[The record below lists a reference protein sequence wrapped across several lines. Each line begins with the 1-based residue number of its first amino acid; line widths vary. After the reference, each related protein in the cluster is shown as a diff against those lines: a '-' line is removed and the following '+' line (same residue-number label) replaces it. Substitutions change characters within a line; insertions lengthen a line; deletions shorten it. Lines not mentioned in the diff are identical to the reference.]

1 MKELKRQ
8 SFLNLIVLLLAVL
21 LSQMT
26 WAQQNI
32 PFNAIIVPEDAF
44 MFYLEQDVTGAPKK
58 TESHSQN
65 YYGGNKSYPQL
76 YNAYQ
81 LSPVT
86 FSSSNQGVATID
98 QTTGVITAVGI
109 GSTTISAYFGGNDAF
124 FEKSTSYT
132 LTFTDDRDDMEI
144 SGVAFSSSTASAT
157 YGDKTANT
165 PTISS
170 GKLGNATF
178 TYSSSNEGVAMVD
191 NIGTVTIKG
200 AGTAEIKAS
209 FAGNDNFKPG
219 YLTYT
224 LTVAQKEVGITWGT
238 TKFTYDGSSHVP
250 TATATGLI
258 GFDVCTINVEGEK
271 TDAGSYTATASSI
284 SNANYML
291 PADKSTSFTISKAV
305 PSVTAAPSANSL
317 TYTGSAQALVTAG
330 TASCGTMQYSL
341 DKQTY
346 SEAIP
351 TGTDAGS
358 YTVYYRVVGDANHED
373 ADGGQVSVTID
384 KAASSVAFASK
395 TANAKMG
402 ESYASQTAT
411 TIPSGLPLT
420 YSSSNT
426 GVATVDA
433 SSGTVTLVSPGST
446 TITAI
451 FAGNDNYNAAQDS
464 YKLSVAK
471 ADAVDVELSF
481 SSATATATYGDA
493 AVNAPALNNPYQ
505 LPLVWTSSN
514 KKVAKVNVSGKI
526 TIVGAGQAI
535 ISASFAGNED
545 YKAKAASFTLTVNK
559 ATASVTFASKTANAK
574 IGESYAS
581 QTATTI
587 PSGLPL
593 TYSSSNTGVATVDA
607 SSGTVTLAS
616 PGSTTIT
623 AIFAGNDNYN
633 AAQDS
638 YKLSVAKAD
647 AVDVE
652 LSFSSATATATYGD
666 AAVNAPALNNPY
678 QLPLVW
684 TSSNKKVAK
693 VNVSGKITI
702 VGAGQAIIS
711 ASFAGNEEYKAKAAS
726 FTLTVNK
733 ATASVTFASKTA
745 NAKIGEGYASQ
756 TATTIPSGLPL
767 TYSSSNTGV
776 ATVDASSGTVTLL
789 SPGSTT
795 ITATFAGNDNYT
807 AAQDSYELSVAKAD
821 AVEVEL
827 SFGSATATATYG
839 DAAVN
844 APALNNPHQLPL
856 VWTSSNEN
864 VAMVNAFGDITIVGA
879 GQAIIYASFAGN
891 DEYQA
896 KTIYFTLTVNKY
908 PVSVAFA
915 TSAETATLGE
925 DFVSP
930 KATVIPSGITLVYSS
945 SDPNVA
951 SVDAYMGEVTLLG
964 EGTVMITAAFN
975 GSDNFESASAYYYL
989 TIEKATPRLEPIVK
1003 EVEYPLDVDAYFI
1016 NADGSEVD
1024 LSNTIVNNILFT
1036 LKNQNSPEGDGYDT
1050 EDHCIVINTVTSTST
1065 VNALQANNVEPGS
1078 ADYASQFTGLS
1089 FLVPAGEG
1097 YIIVTSQE
1105 ADGVYL
1111 MVKVGEKAPV
1121 AIHLSEMGDY
1131 SIPYKSDFLTMV
1143 RMWKGDSDAQ
1153 SYASTRGKKKMA
1165 DVRVTKVTYKAVSS
1179 NGIQLVSVDAFDDNH
1194 WYDLNGQR
1202 ISQPVKKGVYIHGNR
1217 KVVIK

>member
-132 LTFTDDRDDMEI
+132 LTFIDDRMPLI
-144 SGVAFSSSTASAT
+144 GMGFGYSSTTASAT
-157 YGDKTANT
+157 YGDASDNL
-165 PTISS
+165 PTLSM
-170 GKLGNATF
+170 GQLMGETVE
-178 TYSSSNEGVAMVD
+178 YSSSPAGVVTVD
-191 NIGTVTIKG
+191 GSGQVTIIG
-200 AGTAEIKAS
+200 AGTTVITAK
-209 FAGNDNFKPG
+209 FNGNDYVKSG
-219 YLTYT
+219 ETSYT
-224 LTVAQKEVGITWGT
+224 LTVYPKEVGLQWGT
-238 TKFTYDGSSHVP
+238 ASFIYDGSFHVP
-250 TATATGLI
+250 TATATGLV
-258 GFDVCTINVEGEK
+258 GSDVCTVTVEGEK
-271 TDAGSYTATASSI
+271 TDAGSYTATASSL
-284 SNANYML
+284 SNANYTL
-291 PADKSTSFTISKAV
+291 PADKSISFTIS
-305 PSVTAAPSANSL
+305 
-317 TYTGSAQALVTAG
+317 
-330 TASCGTMQYSL
+330 
-341 DKQTY
+341 
-346 SEAIP
+346 
-351 TGTDAGS
+351 
-358 YTVYYRVVGDANHED
+358 
-373 ADGGQVSVTID
+373 

-402 ESYASQTAT
+402 ES
-411 TIPSGLPLT
+411 
-420 YSSSNT
+420 
-426 GVATVDA
+426 
-433 SSGTVTLVSPGST
+433 
-446 TITAI
+446 
-451 FAGNDNYNAAQDS
+451 
-464 YKLSVAK
+464 
-471 ADAVDVELSF
+471 
-481 SSATATATYGDA
+481 
-493 AVNAPALNNPYQ
+493 
-505 LPLVWTSSN
+505 
-514 KKVAKVNVSGKI
+514 
-526 TIVGAGQAI
+526 
-535 ISASFAGNED
+535 
-545 YKAKAASFTLTVNK
+545 
-559 ATASVTFASKTANAK
+559 
-574 IGESYAS
+574 
-581 QTATTI
+581 
-587 PSGLPL
+587 
-593 TYSSSNTGVATVDA
+593 
-607 SSGTVTLAS
+607 
-616 PGSTTIT
+616 
-623 AIFAGNDNYN
+623 
-633 AAQDS
+633 
-638 YKLSVAKAD
+638 
-647 AVDVE
+647 
-652 LSFSSATATATYGD
+652 
-666 AAVNAPALNNPY
+666 
-678 QLPLVW
+678 
-684 TSSNKKVAK
+684 
-693 VNVSGKITI
+693 
-702 VGAGQAIIS
+702 
-711 ASFAGNEEYKAKAAS
+711 
-726 FTLTVNK
+726 
-733 ATASVTFASKTA
+733 
-745 NAKIGEGYASQ
+745 YASQ

-1065 VNALQANNVEPGS
+1065 VNALLANNVEPGS

-1202 ISQPVKKGVYIHGNR
+1202 ITQPVKKGVYIHGNR

>member
-32 PFNAIIVPEDAF
+32 PNAIIVPEDAF

-132 LTFTDDRDDMEI
+132 LTFTDDRMPLI
-144 SGVAFSSSTASAT
+144 GMGFGYSSTTASAT
-157 YGDKTANT
+157 YGDASDNL
-165 PTISS
+165 PTLSM
-170 GKLGNATF
+170 GQLMGETVD
-178 TYSSSNEGVAMVD
+178 YSSSPAGVVTVD
-191 NIGTVTIKG
+191 GSGQVTIIG
-200 AGTAEIKAS
+200 AGTTVITAK
-209 FAGNDNFKPG
+209 FNGNDYVKSG
-219 YLTYT
+219 ETSYT
-224 LTVAQKEVGITWGT
+224 LTVYPKEVGLQWGT
-238 TKFTYDGSSHVP
+238 ASFIYDGSFHVP
-250 TATATGLI
+250 TATATGLV
-258 GFDVCTINVEGEK
+258 GSDVCTVTVEGEK
-271 TDAGSYTATASSI
+271 TDAGSYTATASSL
-284 SNANYML
+284 SNANYTL
-291 PADKSTSFTISKAV
+291 PADKSISFTIS
-305 PSVTAAPSANSL
+305 
-317 TYTGSAQALVTAG
+317 
-330 TASCGTMQYSL
+330 
-341 DKQTY
+341 
-346 SEAIP
+346 
-351 TGTDAGS
+351 
-358 YTVYYRVVGDANHED
+358 
-373 ADGGQVSVTID
+373 

-607 SSGTVTLAS
+607 SSGTVTLVS

-652 LSFSSATATATYGD
+652 LSFS
-666 AAVNAPALNNPY
+666 
-678 QLPLVW
+678 
-684 TSSNKKVAK
+684 
-693 VNVSGKITI
+693 
-702 VGAGQAIIS
+702 
-711 ASFAGNEEYKAKAAS
+711 
-726 FTLTVNK
+726 
-733 ATASVTFASKTA
+733 
-745 NAKIGEGYASQ
+745 
-756 TATTIPSGLPL
+756 
-767 TYSSSNTGV
+767 
-776 ATVDASSGTVTLL
+776 
-789 SPGSTT
+789 
-795 ITATFAGNDNYT
+795 
-807 AAQDSYELSVAKAD
+807 
-821 AVEVEL
+821 
-827 SFGSATATATYG
+827 SATATATYG

-1202 ISQPVKKGVYIHGNR
+1202 ITQPVKKGVYIHGNR

>member
-32 PFNAIIVPEDAF
+32 PNAIIVPEDAF

-132 LTFTDDRDDMEI
+132 LTFTDDRMPLI
-144 SGVAFSSSTASAT
+144 GMGFGYSSTTASAT
-157 YGDKTANT
+157 YGDASDNL
-165 PTISS
+165 PTLSM
-170 GKLGNATF
+170 GQLMGETVD
-178 TYSSSNEGVAMVD
+178 YSSSPAGVVTVD
-191 NIGTVTIKG
+191 GSGQVTIIG
-200 AGTAEIKAS
+200 AGTTVITAK
-209 FAGNDNFKPG
+209 FNGNDYVKSG
-219 YLTYT
+219 ETSYT
-224 LTVAQKEVGITWGT
+224 LTVYPKEVGLQWGT
-238 TKFTYDGSSHVP
+238 ASFIYDGSFHVP
-250 TATATGLI
+250 TATATGLV
-258 GFDVCTINVEGEK
+258 GSDVCTVTVEGEK
-271 TDAGSYTATASSI
+271 TDAGSYTATASSL
-284 SNANYML
+284 SNANYTL
-291 PADKSTSFTISKAV
+291 PADKSISFTIS
-305 PSVTAAPSANSL
+305 
-317 TYTGSAQALVTAG
+317 
-330 TASCGTMQYSL
+330 
-341 DKQTY
+341 
-346 SEAIP
+346 
-351 TGTDAGS
+351 
-358 YTVYYRVVGDANHED
+358 
-373 ADGGQVSVTID
+373 

-426 GVATVDA
+426 
-433 SSGTVTLVSPGST
+433 
-446 TITAI
+446 
-451 FAGNDNYNAAQDS
+451 DS

-593 TYSSSNTGVATVDA
+593 TYSSS
-607 SSGTVTLAS
+607 
-616 PGSTTIT
+616 
-623 AIFAGNDNYN
+623 
-633 AAQDS
+633 DS

-652 LSFSSATATATYGD
+652 LSFS
-666 AAVNAPALNNPY
+666 
-678 QLPLVW
+678 
-684 TSSNKKVAK
+684 
-693 VNVSGKITI
+693 
-702 VGAGQAIIS
+702 
-711 ASFAGNEEYKAKAAS
+711 
-726 FTLTVNK
+726 
-733 ATASVTFASKTA
+733 
-745 NAKIGEGYASQ
+745 
-756 TATTIPSGLPL
+756 
-767 TYSSSNTGV
+767 
-776 ATVDASSGTVTLL
+776 
-789 SPGSTT
+789 
-795 ITATFAGNDNYT
+795 
-807 AAQDSYELSVAKAD
+807 
-821 AVEVEL
+821 
-827 SFGSATATATYG
+827 SATATATYG

-1202 ISQPVKKGVYIHGNR
+1202 ITQPVKKGVYIHGNR

>member
-258 GFDVCTINVEGEK
+258 GSDVCTINVEGEK

-330 TASCGTMQYSL
+330 TASGGTMQYSL

-384 KAASSVAFASK
+384 KAASSVAFASN
-395 TANAKMG
+395 TANAKIG
-402 ESYASQTAT
+402 ESYTSQTAT
-411 TIPSGLPLT
+411 TSPSGLPLT

-426 GVATVDA
+426 GVAMVDV
-433 SSGTVTLVSPGST
+433 SSGTITLVSPGFT
-446 TITAI
+446 TITAS
-451 FAGNDNYNAAQDS
+451 FAGNDNYNAAQGS
-464 YKLSVAK
+464 YELSVAK

-481 SSATATATYGDA
+481 SS
-493 AVNAPALNNPYQ
+493 
-505 LPLVWTSSN
+505 S
-514 KKVAKVNVSGKI
+514 
-526 TIVGAGQAI
+526 
-535 ISASFAGNED
+535 
-545 YKAKAASFTLTVNK
+545 
-559 ATASVTFASKTANAK
+559 
-574 IGESYAS
+574 
-581 QTATTI
+581 
-587 PSGLPL
+587 
-593 TYSSSNTGVATVDA
+593 
-607 SSGTVTLAS
+607 
-616 PGSTTIT
+616 
-623 AIFAGNDNYN
+623 
-633 AAQDS
+633 
-638 YKLSVAKAD
+638 
-647 AVDVE
+647 
-652 LSFSSATATATYGD
+652 
-666 AAVNAPALNNPY
+666 
-678 QLPLVW
+678 
-684 TSSNKKVAK
+684 
-693 VNVSGKITI
+693 
-702 VGAGQAIIS
+702 
-711 ASFAGNEEYKAKAAS
+711 
-726 FTLTVNK
+726 
-733 ATASVTFASKTA
+733 
-745 NAKIGEGYASQ
+745 
-756 TATTIPSGLPL
+756 
-767 TYSSSNTGV
+767 
-776 ATVDASSGTVTLL
+776 
-789 SPGSTT
+789 
-795 ITATFAGNDNYT
+795 
-807 AAQDSYELSVAKAD
+807 
-821 AVEVEL
+821 
-827 SFGSATATATYG
+827 TATATYG

-864 VAMVNAFGDITIVGA
+864 VAKVDASGNITIVGA
-879 GQAIIYASFAGN
+879 GQTTIYASFVGNDDYKAKVASFTLTVNKATASVTFTSKTANAKMGEGYASQTATTSPAGLPLTYSSSNSGVATVDASSGTVTLVSPGSTTITASFAGN
-891 DEYQA
+891 DNYNAAQDSYELSVAKADAVEVELSFGSETATATYGDAAVNAPTLNNPHQLPLVWTSSNENVATVNAFGNITIAGAGQAFIYASFVGNDEYRA
-896 KTIYFTLTVNKY
+896 KTISFILTVNKY

-989 TIEKATPRLEPIVK
+989 TIEEATPRLEPIVK

-1024 LSNTIVNNILFT
+1024 LSNAIVNNILFT
-1036 LKNQNSPEGDGYDT
+1036 LKNQGSPEGDGYDM
-1050 EDHCIVINTVTSTST
+1050 EDHCIVINTVTPTST
-1065 VNALQANNVEPGS
+1065 VNALLANNVVPGS
-1078 ADYASQFTGLS
+1078 VDYASQFTGLS

-1111 MVKVGEKAPV
+1111 MVKVGENDPV
-1121 AIHLSEMGDY
+1121 SIHLSEMGDY

-1143 RMWKGDSDAQ
+1143 RMWRGDSDAQ

-1179 NGIQLVSVDAFDDNH
+1179 NGIQRVSVDAFDDNH
-1194 WYDLNGQR
+1194 WYDMNGLR

>member
-132 LTFTDDRDDMEI
+132 LTFIDDRMPLI
-144 SGVAFSSSTASAT
+144 GMGFGYSSTTASAT
-157 YGDKTANT
+157 YGDASDNL
-165 PTISS
+165 PTLSM
-170 GKLGNATF
+170 GQLMGETVE
-178 TYSSSNEGVAMVD
+178 YSSSPAGVVTVD
-191 NIGTVTIKG
+191 GSGQVTIIG
-200 AGTAEIKAS
+200 AGTTVITAK
-209 FAGNDNFKPG
+209 FNGNDYVKSG
-219 YLTYT
+219 ETSYT
-224 LTVAQKEVGITWGT
+224 LTVYPKEVGLQWGT
-238 TKFTYDGSSHVP
+238 ASFIYDGSFHVP
-250 TATATGLI
+250 TATATGLV
-258 GFDVCTINVEGEK
+258 GSDVCTVTVEGEK
-271 TDAGSYTATASSI
+271 TDAGSYTATASSL
-284 SNANYML
+284 SNANYTL
-291 PADKSTSFTISKAV
+291 PADKSISFTIS
-305 PSVTAAPSANSL
+305 
-317 TYTGSAQALVTAG
+317 
-330 TASCGTMQYSL
+330 
-341 DKQTY
+341 
-346 SEAIP
+346 
-351 TGTDAGS
+351 
-358 YTVYYRVVGDANHED
+358 
-373 ADGGQVSVTID
+373 

-493 AVNAPALNNPYQ
+493 AVNAPALNNPHQ

-514 KKVAKVNVSGKI
+514 KKVAKVN
-526 TIVGAGQAI
+526 A
-535 ISASFAGNED
+535 
-545 YKAKAASFTLTVNK
+545 
-559 ATASVTFASKTANAK
+559 
-574 IGESYAS
+574 
-581 QTATTI
+581 
-587 PSGLPL
+587 
-593 TYSSSNTGVATVDA
+593 
-607 SSGTVTLAS
+607 
-616 PGSTTIT
+616 
-623 AIFAGNDNYN
+623 
-633 AAQDS
+633 
-638 YKLSVAKAD
+638 
-647 AVDVE
+647 
-652 LSFSSATATATYGD
+652 
-666 AAVNAPALNNPY
+666 
-678 QLPLVW
+678 
-684 TSSNKKVAK
+684 
-693 VNVSGKITI
+693 SGKITI

-1065 VNALQANNVEPGS
+1065 VNALLANNVEPGS

-1202 ISQPVKKGVYIHGNR
+1202 ITQPVKKGVYIHGNR

>member
-8 SFLNLIVLLLAVL
+8 SFLNLIALLFAVFM
-21 LSQMT
+21 SQVA
-26 WAQQNI
+26 WAQQN
-32 PFNAIIVPEDAF
+32 AQIINVVNVPDDAF

-58 TESHSQN
+58 IESPHSQN

-258 GFDVCTINVEGEK
+258 GSDVCTINVEGEK

-330 TASCGTMQYSL
+330 TASGGTMQYSL

-384 KAASSVAFASK
+384 KAASSVAFASN
-395 TANAKMG
+395 TANAKIG

-481 SSATATATYGDA
+481 S
-493 AVNAPALNNPYQ
+493 
-505 LPLVWTSSN
+505 
-514 KKVAKVNVSGKI
+514 
-526 TIVGAGQAI
+526 
-535 ISASFAGNED
+535 
-545 YKAKAASFTLTVNK
+545 
-559 ATASVTFASKTANAK
+559 
-574 IGESYAS
+574 
-581 QTATTI
+581 
-587 PSGLPL
+587 
-593 TYSSSNTGVATVDA
+593 
-607 SSGTVTLAS
+607 
-616 PGSTTIT
+616 
-623 AIFAGNDNYN
+623 
-633 AAQDS
+633 
-638 YKLSVAKAD
+638 
-647 AVDVE
+647 
-652 LSFSSATATATYGD
+652 
-666 AAVNAPALNNPY
+666 
-678 QLPLVW
+678 
-684 TSSNKKVAK
+684 
-693 VNVSGKITI
+693 
-702 VGAGQAIIS
+702 
-711 ASFAGNEEYKAKAAS
+711 
-726 FTLTVNK
+726 
-733 ATASVTFASKTA
+733 
-745 NAKIGEGYASQ
+745 
-756 TATTIPSGLPL
+756 
-767 TYSSSNTGV
+767 
-776 ATVDASSGTVTLL
+776 
-789 SPGSTT
+789 
-795 ITATFAGNDNYT
+795 
-807 AAQDSYELSVAKAD
+807 
-821 AVEVEL
+821 
-827 SFGSATATATYG
+827 SATATATYG

-1065 VNALQANNVEPGS
+1065 VNALLANNVEPGS

-1202 ISQPVKKGVYIHGNR
+1202 ITQPVKKGVYIHGNR

>member
-8 SFLNLIVLLLAVL
+8 SFLNLVVLLIAVL
-21 LSQMT
+21 LSQT
-26 WAQQNI
+26 AWAQQDTPI
-32 PFNAIIVPEDAF
+32 FNAIIVPDDAF
-44 MFYLEQDVTGAPKK
+44 MFYEQDVTGASKK
-58 TESHSQN
+58 TESCSLN
-65 YYGGNKSYPQL
+65 FYGGNKSYPQL
-76 YNAYQ
+76 YNSYK
-81 LSPVT
+81 LPVT
-86 FSSSNQGVATID
+86 FSSSNQGIATID
-98 QTTGVITAVGI
+98 QTTGVITAVGL

-132 LTFTDDRDDMEI
+132 LTFIDDRMPLI
-144 SGVAFSSSTASAT
+144 GMGFGYSSTTASAT
-157 YGDKTANT
+157 YGDASDNL
-165 PTISS
+165 PTLSM
-170 GKLGNATF
+170 GQLMGETVE
-178 TYSSSNEGVAMVD
+178 YSSSPAGVVTVD
-191 NIGTVTIKG
+191 GSGQVTIIG
-200 AGTAEIKAS
+200 AGTTVITAK
-209 FAGNDNFKPG
+209 FNGNDYVKSG
-219 YLTYT
+219 ETSYT
-224 LTVAQKEVGITWGT
+224 LTVYPKEVGLQWGT
-238 TKFTYDGSSHVP
+238 ASFIYDGGFHVP
-250 TATATGLI
+250 TATATGLV
-258 GFDVCTINVEGEK
+258 GSDVCTVTVEGEK
-271 TDAGSYTATASSI
+271 TDAGSYTATASSL
-284 SNANYML
+284 SNANYTL
-291 PADKSTSFTISKAV
+291 PADKSISFTIS
-305 PSVTAAPSANSL
+305 
-317 TYTGSAQALVTAG
+317 
-330 TASCGTMQYSL
+330 
-341 DKQTY
+341 
-346 SEAIP
+346 
-351 TGTDAGS
+351 
-358 YTVYYRVVGDANHED
+358 
-373 ADGGQVSVTID
+373 

-607 SSGTVTLAS
+607 SSGTVTLLS

-623 AIFAGNDNYN
+623 ATFAGNDNYT

-647 AVDVE
+647 AVEVE
-652 LSFSSATATATYGD
+652 LSFSSATATVTYGD
-666 AAVNAPALNNPY
+666 AAVNAPALNNPH

-693 VNVSGKITI
+693 VNASGKITI
-702 VGAGQAIIS
+702 VGTGQAIIS

-864 VAMVNAFGDITIVGA
+864 VAMVNASGDITIVGA

-896 KTIYFTLTVNKY
+896 KTISFILTVNKY

-989 TIEKATPRLEPIVK
+989 TIEEATPRLEPIVK

-1024 LSNTIVNNILFT
+1024 LSNAIVNNILFT
-1036 LKNQNSPEGDGYDT
+1036 LKNQGSPEGDGYDM
-1050 EDHCIVINTVTSTST
+1050 EDHCIVINTVTPTST
-1065 VNALQANNVEPGS
+1065 VNALLANNVVPGS
-1078 ADYASQFTGLS
+1078 VDYASQFTGLS

-1105 ADGVYL
+1105 ADRVYL
-1111 MVKVGEKAPV
+1111 MVKVGENDPV

-1143 RMWKGDSDAQ
+1143 RMWRGDSDAQ

-1179 NGIQLVSVDAFDDNH
+1179 NGIQRVSVDAFDDNH
-1194 WYDLNGQR
+1194 WYDMNGLR

>member
-132 LTFTDDRDDMEI
+132 LTFIDDRMPLI
-144 SGVAFSSSTASAT
+144 GMGFGYSSTTASAT
-157 YGDKTANT
+157 YGDASDNL
-165 PTISS
+165 PTLSM
-170 GKLGNATF
+170 GQLMGETVE
-178 TYSSSNEGVAMVD
+178 YSSSPAGVVTVD
-191 NIGTVTIKG
+191 GSGQVTIIG
-200 AGTAEIKAS
+200 AGTTVITAK
-209 FAGNDNFKPG
+209 FNGNDYVKSG
-219 YLTYT
+219 ETSYT
-224 LTVAQKEVGITWGT
+224 LTVYPKEVGLQWGT
-238 TKFTYDGSSHVP
+238 ASFIYDGSFHVP
-250 TATATGLI
+250 TATATGLV
-258 GFDVCTINVEGEK
+258 GSDVCTVTVEGEK
-271 TDAGSYTATASSI
+271 TDAGSYTATASSL
-284 SNANYML
+284 SNANYTL
-291 PADKSTSFTISKAV
+291 PADKSISFTIS
-305 PSVTAAPSANSL
+305 
-317 TYTGSAQALVTAG
+317 
-330 TASCGTMQYSL
+330 
-341 DKQTY
+341 
-346 SEAIP
+346 
-351 TGTDAGS
+351 
-358 YTVYYRVVGDANHED
+358 
-373 ADGGQVSVTID
+373 

-514 KKVAKVNVSGKI
+514 KKVAKVN
-526 TIVGAGQAI
+526 A
-535 ISASFAGNED
+535 
-545 YKAKAASFTLTVNK
+545 
-559 ATASVTFASKTANAK
+559 
-574 IGESYAS
+574 
-581 QTATTI
+581 
-587 PSGLPL
+587 
-593 TYSSSNTGVATVDA
+593 
-607 SSGTVTLAS
+607 
-616 PGSTTIT
+616 
-623 AIFAGNDNYN
+623 
-633 AAQDS
+633 
-638 YKLSVAKAD
+638 
-647 AVDVE
+647 
-652 LSFSSATATATYGD
+652 
-666 AAVNAPALNNPY
+666 
-678 QLPLVW
+678 
-684 TSSNKKVAK
+684 
-693 VNVSGKITI
+693 SGKITI

-1065 VNALQANNVEPGS
+1065 VNALLANNVEPGS

-1202 ISQPVKKGVYIHGNR
+1202 ITQPVKKGVYIHGNR